1 MNKRKFIVWKRQ
13 VEAHHS
19 CHQKCLPTY
28 TIALYIYIYMKYFW
42 HPCQVQSVHICLAS
56 FGQLHVYIPTSLNLK
71 LVLAACNGDQQ
82 IMVSTAS
89 NKAMSQP
96 HIYTCM
102 GIFVWQKKGLIWKAT
117 SWRCKR
123 CLNIFII
130 CMFLYM

>member
-1 MNKRKFIVWKRQ
+1 
-13 VEAHHS
+13 
-19 CHQKCLPTY
+19 
-28 TIALYIYIYMKYFW
+28 MKYFW

-96 HIYTCM
+96 HIYMHGYICLA
-102 GIFVWQKKGLIWKAT
+102 KKGFDLEGNFVEMQKM
-117 SWRCKR
+117 
-123 CLNIFII
+123 LEHLYNLHVFIYVNEI
-130 CMFLYM
+130 VVEQTHVNGGIL